1 MATDKK
7 NITKH
12 HYICFVA
19 GKSGGHIL
27 PCITLAQQAVN
38 KHPDYEVL
46 FFSTDATLDKQLLG
60 GNPIIKK
67 HIQLK
72 LGSMPYGRLFS
83 YPLFFINLIF
93 SFFKSLYYLNIHKPE
108 TVISTGGLVSI
119 PVCFA
124 AKLLGIPIELYEL
137 NVIPGK
143 TIKLL
148 APLATKVWVCF
159 EQSFRYLPAQ
169 KCSLTSYPIKFIDK
183 TKIMAKN
190 EAIAGLNFSASRK
203 TILILGGSQGSIFIN
218 NAMRHFI
225 EHNAHLYT
233 TIQIIHQTGALD
245 STDWH
250 QFYQTKNIPA
260 LVFSYSDKIGQYYA
274 AADLVICRSGAGTL
288 AEIMFFDKQCIT
300 IPLETKTTMH
310 QIDNAFAA
318 AHKCPTLI
326 TVLKQKEVEL
336 NYQNLGNSIIG
347 KLQNQS

>member
-7 NITKH
+7 SITKH

-46 FFSTDATLDKQLLG
+46 FFSTDSTLDKQLLS
-60 GNPIIKK
+60 GNPIIKN

-72 LGSMPYGRLFS
+72 LGSLPYGKLFS
-83 YPLFFINLIF
+83 YPFFFINLIL
-93 SFFKSLYYLNIHKPE
+93 SFFKSLYHLNKSKPE

-137 NVIPGK
+137 NVVPGK

-148 APLATKVWVCF
+148 APLSHKVWICF
-159 EQSFRYLPAQ
+159 EQSFNYLPAQ
-169 KCSLTSYPIKFIDK
+169 KCALTSYPIKFIDK
-183 TKIMAKN
+183 TKIMAKD
-190 EAIAGLNFSASRK
+190 EAVSGLNFSTMRK
-203 TILILGGSQGSIFIN
+203 TILVLGGSQGSIFIN
-218 NAMRHFI
+218 NAMRHFV
-225 EHNAHLYT
+225 EHNSHLYA
-233 TIQIIHQTGALD
+233 TIQVIHQTGALD

-250 QFYQTKNIPA
+250 KFYENKNIPA

-288 AEIMFFDKQCIT
+288 AEIIFFDKQCIT

-310 QIDNAFAA
+310 QIDNANAA
-318 AHKCPTLI
+318 AHKCPDLI
-326 TVLKQKEVEL
+326 TVLTQTDVEL
-336 NYQNLGNSIIG
+336 NYEHLSNAII
-347 KLQNQS
+347 KRLHSVQ